1 MGNLVFI
8 VETWG
13 KCYDLFSQV
22 DAKSPQVKTGG
33 FFYGSANFDRAPAEI
48 RTHLTKL
55 QKTGPA

>member
-33 FFYGSANFDRAPAEI
+33 FFYGPANFDHA
-48 RTHLTKL
+48 LDGMKL
-55 QKTGPA
+55 GTGSRSWI

>member
-22 DAKSPQVKTGG
+22 DAKSPQVKTEG
-33 FFYGSANFDRAPAEI
+33 FFYGPANFDRAPDGM
-48 RTHLTKL
+48 KL
-55 QKTGPA
+55 GT